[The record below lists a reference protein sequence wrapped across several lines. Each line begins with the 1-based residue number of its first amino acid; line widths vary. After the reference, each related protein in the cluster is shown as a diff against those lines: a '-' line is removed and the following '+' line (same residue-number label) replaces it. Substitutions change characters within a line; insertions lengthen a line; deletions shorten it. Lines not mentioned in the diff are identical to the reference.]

1 MKCPLFHLVD
11 MGTCVPVSKKE
22 YDCLQAECAWWDD
35 GHPGCA
41 TLTLAQELATMRQK
55 DELEVKHD

>member
-1 MKCPLFHLVD
+1 MKCPLLSMAGIIINYPEDSLNVECF
-11 MGTCVPVSKKE
+11 
-22 YDCLQAECAWWDD
+22 QAECAWWDD

-41 TLTLAQELATMRQK
+41 ILTLAQELATMQQK